1 MSKSGNNSCG
11 PVARKVLKALEKEKK
26 RKTIDFDS
34 LRIGAKR
41 AAELERGLI
50 TETEMR
56 DLDPLHAVY
65 TYAQNRVSVL
75 VEQLTGLPPCAGL
88 AQAYADAEDEY
99 MPSGPP
105 MSPLT
110 MSYFF
115 CWGVF
120 DSAVGDSRETLGTVA
135 IEVGSALG
143 MEDSVI
149 ALFRHMQESRM
160 GFYMHQG
167 TGDSLVML
175 KELITGKE
183 HACIVPA
190 GYMGQPGEM
199 WFVRVLPEPFD
210 AMKTGRLLVFNTPYV
225 IGTRSKDRFS
235 PANPQE
241 WEAFFDRTLPRT
253 GIDDSGQAHT
263 HLMKYGLTPNYWN
276 EYVMEGYVNH
286 RQDMI
291 LLAGFPDVPSS
302 RPHSRM
308 AEDVGPE

>member
-1 MSKSGNNSCG
+1 MSESMNSTSG
-11 PVARKVLKALEKEKK
+11 PVARKMLKALEKEKK
-26 RKTIDFDS
+26 RKTIDFDA

-50 TETEMR
+50 SEAQMR

-65 TYAQNRVSVL
+65 VYAQNRISVL

-88 AQAYADAEDEY
+88 VQAYEDAEDEY
-99 MPSGPP
+99 MPAGPP

-120 DSAVGDSRETLGTVA
+120 DLRVGDSKETLGTVA
-135 IEVGSALG
+135 IAVGRALG
-143 MEDSVI
+143 MEDSLLT
-149 ALFRHMQESRM
+149 LFRHMQESRM

-167 TGDSLVML
+167 TDDSLVML

-190 GYMGQPGEM
+190 GYLGRPGEM

-210 AMKTGRLLVFNTPYV
+210 AMTTGRSLVFNTPYV
-225 IGTRSKDRFS
+225 IGVWRKNMFS
-235 PANPQE
+235 PASPQD
-241 WEAFFDRTLPRT
+241 WEGFFDRNIPKT
-253 GIDDSGQAHT
+253 GISDLDEAHG
-263 HLMKYGLTPNYWN
+263 HLMKYGLAPNYWN
-276 EYVMEGYVNH
+276 EYVMEAYVNH

-302 RPHSRM
+302 RPHSRA
-308 AEDVGPE
+308 AERFAVE

>member
-1 MSKSGNNSCG
+1 MSKSRNDTSG
-11 PVARKVLKALEKEKK
+11 PVARKVLKALEKERK
-26 RKTIDFDS
+26 RNTIDFDA
-34 LRIGAKR
+34 LQIGAKR
-41 AAELERGLI
+41 AAELERGSI
-50 TETEMR
+50 TEAGMS

-65 TYAQNRVSVL
+65 AYAQNRISVL
-75 VEQLTGLPPCAGL
+75 VEQLTGLPPCARL
-88 AQAYADAEDEY
+88 AQAYEEAEDEY

-120 DSAVGDSRETLGTVA
+120 DSSVGDGRETLGTVA

-143 MEDSVI
+143 MEDSLM

-167 TGDSLVML
+167 TNDSLVLL

-183 HACIVPA
+183 RSCVVPA
-190 GYMGQPGEM
+190 GYMGRPGEM
-199 WFVRVLPEPFD
+199 WFVRVLPEPFE
-210 AMKTGRLLVFNTPYV
+210 AMNTGRSVVFNTPYV
-225 IGTRSKDRFS
+225 IGTWQKNRFS
-235 PANPQE
+235 PANPQS
-241 WEAFFDRTLPRT
+241 WEGFFDRTLPKT
-253 GIDDSGQAHT
+253 GIGEACEAYA

-276 EYVMEGYVNH
+276 EYVMEAYVNH

-308 AEDVGPE
+308 TEDLGQE

>member
-1 MSKSGNNSCG
+1 MPKDEKNAAG
-11 PVARKVLKALEKEKK
+11 PVARKVLKALEKK
-26 RKTIDFDS
+26 RKKIDVDG

-50 TETEMR
+50 AEPQMR
-56 DLDPLHAVY
+56 DFDPLHAVY
-65 TYAQNRVSVL
+65 VYAQNRISVL
-75 VEQLTGLPPCAGL
+75 VEQLTGLPPCARL

-120 DSAVGDSRETLGTVA
+120 DSAVGDGRETLGSVA
-135 IEVGSALG
+135 IEVGGALE

-160 GFYMHQG
+160 GLYMHQG

-210 AMKTGRLLVFNTPYV
+210 AMKTGRSLVFNTPYV
-225 IGTRSKDRFS
+225 IGTWSKDRFS

-241 WEAFFDRTLPRT
+241 WEAFFDRALPKT
-253 GIDDSGQAHT
+253 GIDDIGQAHT
-263 HLMKYGLTPNYWN
+263 HLMKYGLTPDYWN

-286 RQDMI
+286 RPDMI

-308 AEDVGPE
+308 AEDVRPE